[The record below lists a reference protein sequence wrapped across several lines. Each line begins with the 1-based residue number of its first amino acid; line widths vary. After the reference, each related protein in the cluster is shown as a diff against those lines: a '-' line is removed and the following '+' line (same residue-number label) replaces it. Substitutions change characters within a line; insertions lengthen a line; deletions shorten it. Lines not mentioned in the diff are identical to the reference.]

1 MNRIILLFVLL
12 LTSSVY
18 FAQSDSDKEQQLVY
32 TLLYGNE
39 TAKAKEIIDTE
50 FINSDID
57 SRKVIGYIYRAD
69 YYARVKDEAK
79 KTEALA
85 RAKEIALKTKNP
97 IDKAYVDYGYA
108 IYYQKLNKDELFVQ
122 TVNESI
128 KTFSKYPR
136 ENFMLT
142 LLYFLKY
149 NYNTKKMLDKY
160 DESDFFKANQYALK
174 SKNSLLIN
182 FTYHNLG
189 YYYKKKFDA
198 TQNKNYIDS
207 IRGSYQKSYEY
218 IKLIKDPA
226 AHKKSLVGYYLN
238 YAVMIH
244 TMKPVNYPKCME
256 LYNQV
261 IELGKDDKDKDVE
274 RFVTF
279 AYNNIGDIY
288 ENTSKTEQAKD
299 YYLKAYGQARKDD
312 EIFVSDKMEIIENLS
327 RIYEKLNDFKQSLF
341 YAREAKN
348 VIKKYNKEQISNQ
361 ARALEIFYQTEQKNL
376 LIKQLEEKNIMFNKQ
391 KFLYL
396 GIILLSITGIIFLAY
411 TLRYKQNLLVATK
424 NKSELILQLEQEE
437 KARLKAEQELLAIQ
451 QEQLHKQA
459 LATSLQL
466 SQKNTFIND
475 LKEKLKE
482 KNDFNIDR
490 IIKEEQSTDSDFVAV
505 QNIVQDVHPNF
516 FKRLNEVAK
525 SKLTNQDLR
534 YAAYIY
540 LNMDNQQIANIL
552 KADPKTVRMT
562 KYRLKQKFAL
572 GKEDDLQMYI
582 QNLV

>member
-1 MNRIILLFVLL
+1 
-12 LTSSVY
+12 
-18 FAQSDSDKEQQLVY
+18 
-32 TLLYGNE
+32 
-39 TAKAKEIIDTE
+39 
-50 FINSDID
+50 
-57 SRKVIGYIYRAD
+57 
-69 YYARVKDEAK
+69 
-79 KTEALA
+79 
-85 RAKEIALKTKNP
+85 
-97 IDKAYVDYGYA
+97 
-108 IYYQKLNKDELFVQ
+108 
-122 TVNESI
+122 
-128 KTFSKYPR
+128 
-136 ENFMLT
+136 
-142 LLYFLKY
+142 
-149 NYNTKKMLDKY
+149 
-160 DESDFFKANQYALK
+160 
-174 SKNSLLIN
+174 
-182 FTYHNLG
+182 
-189 YYYKKKFDA
+189 
-198 TQNKNYIDS
+198 
-207 IRGSYQKSYEY
+207 
-218 IKLIKDPA
+218 
-226 AHKKSLVGYYLN
+226 
-238 YAVMIH
+238 
-244 TMKPVNYPKCME
+244 
-256 LYNQV
+256 
-261 IELGKDDKDKDVE
+261 
-274 RFVTF
+274 
-279 AYNNIGDIY
+279 
-288 ENTSKTEQAKD
+288 
-299 YYLKAYGQARKDD
+299 
-312 EIFVSDKMEIIENLS
+312 
-327 RIYEKLNDFKQSLF
+327 
-341 YAREAKN
+341 
-348 VIKKYNKEQISNQ
+348 
-361 ARALEIFYQTEQKNL
+361 
-376 LIKQLEEKNIMFNKQ
+376 MFNKQ

-424 NKSELILQLEQEE
+424 NKSELILQLEQQE